1 MPTFAQFDAS
11 EEVHRGATATVWRA
25 AGRRGGADN
34 AFAVKVCRPAEFLDE
49 GAEPDPYLAALE
61 EVVADLRALSEKNA
75 QNWIEVT
82 AKGGDEQHVFWVAKL
97 FPRSLHTVMERAAQH
112 PPEDFHW
119 LASAIA
125 LGLGELERLLTR
137 PHGNLK
143 ASNIFID
150 GEGRLGGL
158 PVRLSDLKPRSQ
170 LELPADR
177 IADFREF
184 GRLLV
189 LIVRRRPA
197 DDRKQIAWPIEA
209 DVEWRRFGR
218 KARGWRE
225 LCNTLLNPH
234 PDPADLDWTKVGQRI
249 AHLAPGNNVP

>member
-125 LGLGELERLLTR
+125 
-137 PHGNLK
+137 
-143 ASNIFID
+143 FM
-150 GEGRLGGL
+150 
-158 PVRLSDLKPRSQ
+158 RSTV
-170 LELPADR
+170 
-177 IADFREF
+177 IS
-184 GRLLV
+184 G
-189 LIVRRRPA
+189 
-197 DDRKQIAWPIEA
+197 
-209 DVEWRRFGR
+209 
-218 KARGWRE
+218 
-225 LCNTLLNPH
+225 
-234 PDPADLDWTKVGQRI
+234 
-249 AHLAPGNNVP
+249 LAPISSRLRLHAVPPGSGGYCSAAYLALHALRC